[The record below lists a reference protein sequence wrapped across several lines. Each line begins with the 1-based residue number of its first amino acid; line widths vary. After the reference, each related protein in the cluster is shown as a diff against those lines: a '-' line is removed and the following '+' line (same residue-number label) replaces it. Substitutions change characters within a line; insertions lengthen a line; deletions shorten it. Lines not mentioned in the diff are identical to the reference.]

1 VSAGLPSE
9 LSPELLEQ
17 ARSLALWLERPL
29 ASDAT
34 GRHRAKRLGGGG
46 EFAEHRDYR
55 RGDELRHIDWKAAAR
70 SDRLVVRQ
78 FEIDRR
84 ADLHLLV
91 DRSASMSFGTTA
103 GRTAPWGGD
112 WPATKWELARL
123 AALTLAFVF
132 LRGADRLGITV
143 VDGDTDRSKSG
154 PLDKGRSGLE
164 RAAGRLLESVPNGRA
179 DIAAALRDAR
189 VTPGRN
195 LLVVISDLLC
205 DEPLAPLLALH
216 RAAGAEVWVFHV
228 VDPAEIAFPYEEP
241 TRFVDLETGDEAGL
255 NPRDFGATYRAEFAA
270 FLAEQEQACSA
281 AGLHYRRLVCDERFD
296 HTLTEFLTR

>member
-1 VSAGLPSE
+1 MASGLPSE
-9 LSPELLEQ
+9 LPPGLLEQ
-17 ARSLALWLERPL
+17 ARSLALWLERPS
-29 ASDAT
+29 ASDGA

-103 GRTAPWGGD
+103 GRSAPWGGD

-132 LRGADRLGITV
+132 LRGADRLGLTV
-143 VDGDTDRSKSG
+143 VDGDMARSKPG
-154 PLDKGRSGLE
+154 PLDTGRSGLE
-164 RAAGRLLESVPNGRA
+164 RAAGRLLESSPSGYA
-179 DIAAALRDAR
+179 DIPAALRSLR
-189 VTPGRN
+189 VTPGPN
-195 LLVVISDLLC
+195 LLVVISDLLST
-205 DEPLAPLLALH
+205 EPLAPLLALH

-228 VDPAEIAFPYEEP
+228 VDPAEMTFPYEEP

-270 FLAEQEQACSA
+270 FLAEQKQACGA

-296 HTLTEFLTR
+296 HTLTEFLSR